1 MSGYYSDIIVG
12 LDLTSCWFSILRYPN
27 LWLQMA
33 SRHEDTSVSGL
44 SLPELLQ
51 AGWDVQKMV
60 EKGELTGSSENF
72 QVNSLYI

>member
-1 MSGYYSDIIVG
+1 
-12 LDLTSCWFSILRYPN
+12 
-27 LWLQMA
+27 MA